1 MDVSDGC
8 LRLAIPTVNAS
19 ATRRFEATFVLRT
32 TRAFALCSEVLR

>member
-32 TRAFALCSEVLR
+32 TSAFARCSEVLR